1 MERYRV
7 KYRYGAGTSG
17 ETVLELQG
25 GSESEALSK
34 LRKMFPSDVQVV
46 SYKKLLSPYS
56 FSTHIPAN
64 HCKGHIFVS

>member
-46 SYKKLLSPYS
+46 SISL
-56 FSTHIPAN
+56 A
-64 HCKGHIFVS
+64 